1 DDVNQKQAVG
11 QICSTASMAHNL
23 EQCVRLVSKAAAA
36 GAKVLFLPEASDY
49 IAASGA
55 ESLSLAK
62 PVATS
67 PFVTGLQSAAA
78 KHSLAVHVGIHVP
91 VPVSALAKSSIVNPL
106 LTAAPQPSEES
117 SSHNGP
123 SGGGNAS
130 VAETATKLYNRTIW
144 INEDGT
150 LNEKASYD
158 KLHLFDYATLH
169 ESANTQAGAAFTPPF
184 ASALGRIGSLICFDL
199 RFPEAA
205 LYLTQPPLPPATAS
219 SSSSAPAQK
228 QHQEPAQILLYPS
241 AFTVPTGRAHWEVLL
256 RSRAIETQSW
266 VVASAQ
272 VGRHGEGVRRVSYGH
287 SMVVDPWGRVV
298 LELKGVRDVR
308 RRAEEEEEEEASGA
322 EEVLEAEEGAVGEM
336 GLVDID
342 LGEWERVRQ
351 KMPLVRRT

>member
-1 DDVNQKQAVG
+1 MGIWMITPSAQARLLTCFANQ
-11 QICSTASMAHNL
+11 
-23 EQCVRLVSKAAAA
+23 
-36 GAKVLFLPEASDY
+36 VLFLPEASDY
-49 IAASGA
+49 IATSAA

-62 PVATS
+62 PVSTS

-91 VPVSALAKSSIVNPL
+91 VPVSALAKSSVVNPL

-117 SSHNGP
+117 SSHNNSSTGV
-123 SGGGNAS
+123 NDAS
-130 VAETATKLYNRTIW
+130 VTETATKLYNRTIW
-144 INEDGT
+144 INEDGS

-158 KLHLFDYATLH
+158 KLHLFDYATLR

-205 LYLTQPPLPPATAS
+205 LYLAQP
-219 SSSSAPAQK
+219 PAQK
-228 QHQEPAQILLYPS
+228 QQQHHHHQEPAQILLYPS

-272 VGRHGEGVRRVSYGH
+272 VGRHGEGARRVSYGH

-308 RRAEEEEEEEASGA
+308 RRASEEASGA
-322 EEVLEAEEGAVGEM
+322 SEEVLEAEEGAVGEM